1 MKKTKE
7 MTPTI
12 NGARR
17 ALRELRN
24 EGLRETQMI
33 DALRKLGFSEH
44 QIMIARTTR

>member
-1 MKKTKE
+1 MKKTKAI
-7 MTPTI
+7 TPTI

-24 EGLRETQMI
+24 EGVRETQMI

-44 QIMIARTTR
+44 QIMIARTMR